1 MSEQTVMTVE
11 VSEYA
16 WSKFHRVLNMP
27 LVLNV
32 PGLEMWWGCEY
43 AKVTDDPEY
52 FWICVN
58 NASVCVNMPW
68 YLWICLNIP
77 EYTWVIRVLNM
88 PKF

>member
-32 PGLEMWWGCEY
+32 PGLEMWGGCEY

-52 FWICVN
+52 F
-58 NASVCVNMPW
+58 
-68 YLWICLNIP
+68 
-77 EYTWVIRVLNM
+77 
-88 PKF
+88 